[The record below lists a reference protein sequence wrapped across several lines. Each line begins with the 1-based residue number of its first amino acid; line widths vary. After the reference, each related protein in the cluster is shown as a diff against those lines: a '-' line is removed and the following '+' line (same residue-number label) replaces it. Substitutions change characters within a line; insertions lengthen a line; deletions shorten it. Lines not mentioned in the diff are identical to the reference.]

1 MILVLDAS
9 VVVKWLVPEEGQLD
23 AFAILDSTTHVAAP
37 HLIVSEVATAL
48 SKKVRLEAVPLKEAR
63 EALNLWLEHFIPK
76 GRPVLHLDE
85 KLLPDALD
93 LSVKFNHQLSD
104 CIYLALARKL
114 DARLV
119 TADEK
124 FVSKARLMGEKRV
137 IALGADLSAGSGG
150 RR

>member
-1 MILVLDAS
+1 
-9 VVVKWLVPEEGQLD
+9 
-23 AFAILDSTTHVAAP
+23 VAAP

-48 SKKVRLEAVPLKEAR
+48 SKKVRLEAVPLSEAR
-63 EALNLWLEHFIPK
+63 EALTMWLEHFIPE
-76 GRPVLHLDE
+76 GRPVLHMDE
-85 KLLPDALD
+85 KLLPDALN

-104 CIYLALARKL
+104 CIYLALAQKL

-124 FVSKARLMGEKRV
+124 FVSKMRLSGESRV
-137 IALGADLSAGSGG
+137 IALGDDPNAGSAA

>member
-9 VVVKWLVPEEGQLD
+9 VVVKWLVPEESQLD
-23 AFAILDSTTHVAAP
+23 AFAILDSTTRVAAP

-48 SKKVRLEAVPLKEAR
+48 SKKVRLEAVPLSEAR
-63 EALNLWLEHFIPK
+63 EALTMWLEHFIPE
-76 GRPVLHLDE
+76 GRPVLHMDE
-85 KLLPDALD
+85 KLLPDALN

-104 CIYLALARKL
+104 CIYLALAQKL

-124 FVSKARLMGEKRV
+124 FVSKMRLSGESRV
-137 IALGADLSAGSGG
+137 IALGDDPNAGSAA